1 MQETQKFSL
10 VVEVTADK
18 RADHQ
23 DVIQEI
29 FKDIQ
34 DKDITREEV
43 VALRD
48 SYIRKAVEKTDSEDE
63 ELVCTSG
70 SEIDEQPLDDWW
82 RNQKT
87 IDAN

>member
-10 VVEVTADK
+10 VVEVTAEK

-29 FKDIQ
+29 FRYIQ

-48 SYIRKAVEKTDSEDE
+48 SYIRKAVEKADSEEE

-70 SEIDEQPLDDWW
+70 SEIDEEPLDDWW
-82 RNQKT
+82 GCQLAK
-87 IDAN
+87 DAD